1 MLFQDIIFWLLAI
14 VGVGAALG
22 VVFLKDIFRSAL
34 LLVLVFA
41 TISAHFFM
49 LGAEFLGVVQL
60 LIYAGAI
67 SILIIFAI
75 MLTRNV
81 QSGNLPNRIQG
92 PAFLIAALVL
102 ATLIFVFADTDWRLI
117 EALPNGDAIADQTF
131 VNTPFK
137 LSKLMLENYAVAFG
151 AAAVL
156 LLGSIIGALSL
167 VREEE

>member
-1 MLFQDIIFWLLAI
+1 
-14 VGVGAALG
+14 
-22 VVFLKDIFRSAL
+22 
-34 LLVLVFA
+34 
-41 TISAHFFM
+41 M

-81 QSGNLPNRIQG
+81 QRGNLPNRLQS
-92 PAFLIAALVL
+92 PAVLISALVM
-102 ATLIFVFADTDWRLI
+102 TSLIFVFVDTDWRLI
-117 EALPNGDAIADQTF
+117 KSLPDGNAIVNQAF
-131 VNTPFK
+131 INTPFR

-167 VREEE
+167 VRERE